1 MHAADGAHLVE
12 AFLEMLA
19 AERNASAN
27 TLVSYRRD
35 LEDFAREAGPLGE
48 AGAEHVRGY
57 LAGLGRRGLAATS
70 QARRLSAL
78 RQFFRF
84 LVAEGGRGDD
94 PTATL
99 DSPKPRRA
107 LPNVLSVEEVDRL
120 IESARAAAHAE
131 DATKAKR
138 RAALRTLALLELAY
152 ATGLRVSELVD
163 LPASASASAR
173 PYLVV
178 RGKGGRE
185 RLVPLTDV
193 AREAVAAYRAALT
206 PATERSKWLFPADSR
221 SGHLTRQAFA
231 RDLKAVARKAGLDP
245 QRLSPHVLRH
255 AFATHLLA
263 GGADLRAVQTLL
275 GHADI
280 STTQIYTHVLKER
293 LKRLVAE
300 HHPLA
305 DIEAEALSA
314 REP

>member
-1 MHAADGAHLVE
+1 VE

-84 LVAEGGRGDD
+84 LVAEGGREDD

-120 IESARAAAHAE
+120 IETARASAHAE
-131 DATKAKR
+131 GAAPAR
-138 RAALRTLALLELAY
+138 RRMALRTLALLELVY
-152 ATGLRVSELVD
+152 ATGLRVSELCHLQGTDIDSHRMVIQ
-163 LPASASASAR
+163 
-173 PYLVV
+173 V
-178 RGKGGRE
+178 RQGKGKRD
-185 RLVPLTDV
+185 RLV
-193 AREAVAAYRAALT
+193 
-206 PATERSKWLFPADSR
+206 
-221 SGHLTRQAFA
+221 G
-231 RDLKAVARKAGLDP
+231 
-245 QRLSPHVLRH
+245 LSPDLLPLLR
-255 AFATHLLA
+255 
-263 GGADLRAVQTLL
+263 R
-275 GHADI
+275 
-280 STTQIYTHVLKER
+280 YW
-293 LKRLVAE
+293 KR
-300 HHPLA
+300 
-305 DIEAEALSA
+305 
-314 REP
+314 